1 MRASAP
7 RVFFCAGILLRSSLR
22 VSSSGGVRPIMS
34 NRAIVALKVLV
45 HIACLVPL
53 AVLGFELWSNTL
65 GPDPTATIAQGTGF
79 AALRILVISLA
90 ITPVRRLSAKL
101 AWMIRFRRMLGLYA
115 FFYVCLHLLVY
126 LKLFADFNWATI
138 VDDLTKRRYIIVGF
152 SAWLLLLPL
161 ALTSTKWAIRRLGKR
176 WQRLHRL
183 VYLAAIGGI
192 IHYWWIVKTGVLSPL
207 KITVALALLLAARPV
222 WTLVDAGR
230 KQARARQSRV
240 NA

>member
-1 MRASAP
+1 
-7 RVFFCAGILLRSSLR
+7 
-22 VSSSGGVRPIMS
+22 MS

-53 AVLGFELWSNTL
+53 AILGFDIWRSTL
-65 GPDPTATIAQGTGF
+65 GPDPTATIAHGTGF

-90 ITPVRRLSAKL
+90 ITPVRRLSVKL

-115 FFYVCLHLLVY
+115 FFYACLHLLVY
-126 LKLFADFNWATI
+126 LKLYANFDWATI

-152 SAWLLLLPL
+152 TAWLLLLPL
-161 ALTSTKWAIRRLGKR
+161 ALTSTKWSIRKLGKR

-183 VYLAAIGGI
+183 AYLAAIGGV
-192 IHYWWIVKTGVLSPL
+192 IHYWWIVKTGVLSPV
-207 KITVALALLLAARPV
+207 KITIVLTLLLAARPV
-222 WTLVDAGR
+222 WMLVHAR
-230 KQARARQSRV
+230 RRQARSRPARV